1 MNGIFPKNAKLK
13 FPEIDITNPELGKD
27 WEGHFKDM
35 HSQDHCK
42 ISDLYMHDFENY
54 KLGKHNCAIVPV
66 SDLLDDHCPKGTY
79 EDVQKRLFETFKI
92 ANAELEGMIN
102 WYEWNW

>member
-27 WEGHFKDM
+27 WEGHFKSI

-42 ISDLYMHDFENY
+42 IGGLYVHDFENY
-54 KLGKHNCAIVPV
+54 KSGNYNCAIVPV
-66 SDLLDDHCPKGTY
+66 SDLLDEYRPGCTY
-79 EDVQKRLFETFKI
+79 KDAQKRLFETFKV
-92 ANAELEGMIN
+92 ANVELEGMIN

>member
-1 MNGIFPKNAKLK
+1 MNGIFPKNAKFK

-27 WEGHFKDM
+27 WESYFKSI

-42 ISDLYMHDFENY
+42 TDNLYVHDFENY
-54 KLGKHNCAIVPV
+54 KIGKHNCALVPV
-66 SDLLDDHCPKGTY
+66 SDLLDEHCPRQTH
-79 EDVQKRLFETFKI
+79 EDAQKHLFEAFKVT
-92 ANAELEGMIN
+92 NAEIEGMVN

>member
-27 WEGHFKDM
+27 WEGYFKDM
-35 HSQDHCK
+35 HSQDCYK
-42 ISDLYMHDFENY
+42 ISGLYVHDFENY
-54 KLGKHNCAIVPV
+54 KSGNYNCVIVPV
-66 SDLLDDHCPKGTY
+66 SDLLDEYRPRCTHKDA
-79 EDVQKRLFETFKI
+79 QKHLFETFKV